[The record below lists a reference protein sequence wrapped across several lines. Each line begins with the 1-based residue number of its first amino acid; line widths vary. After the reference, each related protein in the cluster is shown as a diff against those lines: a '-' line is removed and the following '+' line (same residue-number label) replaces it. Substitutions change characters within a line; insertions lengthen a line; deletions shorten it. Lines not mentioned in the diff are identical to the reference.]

1 MCAER
6 ELLLTQTTLT
16 ISTFKGWW
24 GVMSKDLQGTPELG
38 ARGRDKGC
46 EPLTKEA
53 LDADLDAWRMKDKKF
68 GGDSLDA
75 DMDKEEEPSK
85 QDGDEILGTT
95 PAVEGDDTSKIGAS
109 NSVKV
114 ITMKSTRARTI
125 DGNSNVDKEHV
136 SATRKEG
143 PTKGVDVKL

>member
-1 MCAER
+1 M
-6 ELLLTQTTLT
+6 
-16 ISTFKGWW
+16 
-24 GVMSKDLQGTPELG
+24 
-38 ARGRDKGC
+38 
-46 EPLTKEA
+46 
-53 LDADLDAWRMKDKKF
+53 
-68 GGDSLDA
+68 
-75 DMDKEEEPSK
+75 
-85 QDGDEILGTT
+85 
-95 PAVEGDDTSKIGAS
+95 EGDDTSKIGAS